1 MRVIVTRPAQEAAR
15 WVEHLHARGH
25 DAVALPLIAITPAA
39 DAQPLRDAWQAL
51 PRYGAVMFVS
61 AHAVQGF
68 FAGPDRAWPATGPR
82 AWAPGPATGDALRE
96 AGVAPSAID
105 APAADAAQFDSESL
119 WAQVSGQLAAGS
131 RLLLVRGAGAG
142 GRAEGREWLSQQLAA
157 AGVAVDELVAYGRGL
172 PAWTAA
178 ELGLA
183 AAAARDGACWLFS
196 SSEAARNLRELL
208 PAQDWSAAR
217 ALATHPRI
225 AEAVRALGFG
235 YVQQCR
241 PGLSEVLASIES
253 TR

>member
-1 MRVIVTRPAQEAAR
+1 VASWRP
-15 WVEHLHARGH
+15 
-25 DAVALPLIAITPAA
+25 
-39 DAQPLRDAWQAL
+39 
-51 PRYGAVMFVS
+51 
-61 AHAVQGF
+61 
-68 FAGPDRAWPATGPR
+68 
-82 AWAPGPATGDALRE
+82 
-96 AGVAPSAID
+96 GVACCWC
-105 APAADAAQFDSESL
+105 AAAS
-119 WAQVSGQLAAGS
+119 
-131 RLLLVRGAGAG
+131 
-142 GRAEGREWLSQQLAA
+142 AEGREWLSQQLAA